1 MNLRMRLKTVV
12 AMLAV
17 MILTVNAQEATP
29 TMHIT
34 LDKAIELALSENP
47 TIKIAEKEIELKE
60 ISKTEAWQNL
70 LPTATLDGAIQY
82 NIKVAG
88 MKVDMGD
95 GNVREMKMGKDNSNT
110 WNGGLQVAIPLYAP
124 AVYETMKLTNSDLE
138 LAVEKSRGSKID
150 MINQV
155 TKAYYQLL
163 LAQDSYNVLN
173 ENFRLAEANFDI
185 VNKMF
190 EQGLVSEYDKISAEV
205 QKNNAWPSVVSGK
218 NAVEL
223 ARLQLKVL
231 MGITADI
238 TLIIDDNLA
247 NYENEMANVKNNE
260 VNLSGNSSLRQIDMQ
275 TEMTNRQR
283 KLLKT
288 SFFPTLALVGS
299 YQAQSISN
307 PNWNIAKYNWSDAA
321 SLTLSLSIPLF
332 KASNFT
338 GLKSNKILLYQL
350 AETRVNTE
358 RMLNMQAQS
367 FIDNMTASSE
377 QLTSNKNAVR
387 LAEKGVEISQK
398 RYDIG
403 NGTILELTNS
413 QVQLTNTRLS
423 YNNTIYDYLVA
434 KAELNK
440 VLGKE

>member
-1 MNLRMRLKTVV
+1 
-12 AMLAV
+12 
-17 MILTVNAQEATP
+17 
-29 TMHIT
+29 
-34 LDKAIELALSENP
+34 
-47 TIKIAEKEIELKE
+47 
-60 ISKTEAWQNL
+60 
-70 LPTATLDGAIQY
+70 
-82 NIKVAG
+82 
-88 MKVDMGD
+88 
-95 GNVREMKMGKDNSNT
+95 
-110 WNGGLQVAIPLYAP
+110 
-124 AVYETMKLTNSDLE
+124 
-138 LAVEKSRGSKID
+138 
-150 MINQV
+150 
-155 TKAYYQLL
+155 
-163 LAQDSYNVLN
+163 
-173 ENFRLAEANFDI
+173 
-185 VNKMF
+185 
-190 EQGLVSEYDKISAEV
+190 
-205 QKNNAWPSVVSGK
+205 
-218 NAVEL
+218 
-223 ARLQLKVL
+223 